1 MKIDI
6 SGTGIDVKK
15 ENHIFDGANKCRKRL
30 LEGEFNLTG
39 WVTLPSEIDKPLIDE
54 IKRVA
59 EQIRK
64 KCNLFIV
71 IGIGGSYLGAKA
83 VIEAL
88 NDSKEDHPEIVFAG
102 FNMSAAYLHKVEK
115 RMRHESV
122 CLCVISKSGSTT
134 EPLLTY
140 HILKEKITDKYG
152 EEEGNRRIYIITDK
166 EKGFLRKE
174 AQDNHNISFEVPH
187 NIGGRYSVLSP
198 VGLLPIAVA
207 GHDIESLL
215 QGGADISKSEEW
227 KDSLLDYAIC
237 RIALQNRGKLVE
249 IFEYFEMN
257 LDYFGEWLKQLFCES
272 EGKEGRGAFV
282 TSLCFSR
289 DLHSVGQ
296 FLQQGTQL
304 FYETLIR
311 IKTAEYDFKIPKT
324 AEELYAGKS
333 LEDVNDCAEQGVIL
347 AHKNNGVPI
356 MTIEIPVL
364 DEYNLGQLIY
374 FFEMSCAIS
383 AELIGVNP
391 FDQPGVDAY
400 KSEMR
405 RLVKKLK

>member
-1 MKIDI
+1 MKINT

-15 ENHIFDGANKCRKRL
+15 ENSIFDSAKRCRRRL
-30 LEGEFNLTG
+30 LGGNFNLTG
-39 WVTLPSEIDKPLIDE
+39 WVALPSEIDKSLVND
-54 IKRVA
+54 IKMVA

-71 IGIGGSYLGAKA
+71 VGIGGSYLGAKA

-122 CLCVISKSGSTT
+122 CLCVISKSGATT

-140 HILKEKITDKYG
+140 HILKEKIIDKYG
-152 EEEGNRRIYIITDK
+152 KEEGNRRIYIITDK

-174 AQDNHNISFEVPH
+174 AQENHNITFEVP
-187 NIGGRYSVLSP
+187 NDIGGRYSVLSP

-207 GHDIESLL
+207 GHSIERIL

-227 KDSLLDYAIC
+227 EDRLLDYVIC

-272 EGKEGRGAFV
+272 EGKEGKGAFV

-296 FLQQGTQL
+296 FLQQGTQV

-311 IKTAEYDFKIPKT
+311 IKNAEHDFKIPK
-324 AEELYAGKS
+324 AAGEPYAGKS
-333 LEDVNDCAEQGVIL
+333 LEDINECAEQGVIL

-356 MTIEIPVL
+356 MTIEVMAL

-391 FDQPGVDAY
+391 FDQPGVEAY
-400 KSEMR
+400 KSEMQ